1 VILLGIDPGLRVTG
15 YGVLSAEAGKIA
27 VVEAGVVRST
37 DGRPMEKRLLELFT
51 GIAEVIEEFRPHSI
65 GVEQLYAAYRH
76 PRTAILMGHARGA
89 VFLAAARAGVPVVSY
104 TPARIKKNLTGN
116 GRADKSQMQRAVQA
130 ALKLR
135 ELPRPP
141 DVADALAAA
150 LCHLH
155 FLRRG

>member
-1 VILLGIDPGLRVTG
+1 MILLGIDPGLRVTG
-15 YGVLSAEAGKIA
+15 YGVLSAEGPKVR

-37 DGRPMEKRLLELFT
+37 DGRPLEKRLFELFT
-51 GIAEVIEEFRPHSI
+51 GVSEVLAEFKPHSI
-65 GVEQLYAAYRH
+65 GVEQLYSSYRH

-89 VFLAAARAGVPVVSY
+89 VFLAAAVAGIPVVGY

-116 GRADKSQMQRAVQA
+116 GRAEKAQMQRAVQA
-130 ALKLR
+130 ALNLP
-135 ELPRPP
+135 ELPKPP

-155 FLRRG
+155 TMRRG